1 MVLKRIIALLS
12 LAAVAGCATQ
22 QLDAGLKGLIGR
34 PISEAVGRLG
44 YPDSQREMM
53 GDKLYVWST
62 SHTAVMPIMNT
73 STTTGSVGGAPVYGQ
88 TTGMTMVPMNANCLI
103 QVAVTESGIIKS
115 YQWRGN
121 EMGCQLYARAF
132 RR

>member
-1 MVLKRIIALLS
+1 MSKGTVSVLLL
-12 LAAVAGCATQ
+12 VTIAGCATQ
-22 QLDAGLKGLIGR
+22 QLDAGLKGLIGH
-34 PISEAVGRLG
+34 PVSEAVGRLG

-73 STTTGSVGGAPVYGQ
+73 STTTGSVGGTPIYGQ
-88 TTGMTMVPMNANCLI
+88 TTGVTMVPMNANCLI
-103 QVAVTESGIIKS
+103 QVAVTETGVIKS

-121 EMGCQLYARAF
+121 EMGCQMYARAF

>member
-1 MVLKRIIALLS
+1 MCKKIVATICLVL
-12 LAAVAGCATQ
+12 VAGCATQ
-22 QLDAGLKGLIGR
+22 QLDTGLKGLIGR
-34 PISEAVGRLG
+34 PVSEAVGRLG

-73 STTTGSVGGAPVYGQ
+73 STTTGNVGGMPVYGQ

-103 QVAVTESGIIKS
+103 QVAVTENGIIKS

-121 EMGCQLYARAF
+121 EMGCKMYARAF
-132 RR
+132 RN